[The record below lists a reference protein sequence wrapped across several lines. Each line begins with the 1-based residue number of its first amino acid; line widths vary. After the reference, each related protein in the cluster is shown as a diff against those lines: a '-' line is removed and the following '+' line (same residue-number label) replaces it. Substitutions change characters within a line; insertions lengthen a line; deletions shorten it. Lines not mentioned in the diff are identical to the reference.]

1 MLEQAGISL
10 KGLNIDKLKA
20 EYQELTT
27 QKKELT
33 ATYKNCDKELKSLN
47 RKLENLN
54 QYLGRT
60 EPQKG
65 APEQPDRNKPL
76 PGKKDEEPSVKSL
89 KTHRGNVH
97 NSPFRHGQHRSQD
110 MEKQRAA
117 FPHPANNVAHNSIKR
132 GVIHITHNTQ

>member
-1 MLEQAGISL
+1 MLEQAGIHL

-20 EYQELTT
+20 EYQELAA

-60 EPQKG
+60 EPPKNAQ
-65 APEQPDRNKPL
+65 EQPDRN
-76 PGKKDEEPSVKSL
+76 
-89 KTHRGNVH
+89 N
-97 NSPFRHGQHRSQD
+97 N
-110 MEKQRAA
+110 
-117 FPHPANNVAHNSIKR
+117 PAR
-132 GVIHITHNTQ
+132 

>member
-27 QKKELT
+27 QKNELT
-33 ATYKNCDKELKSLN
+33 ATYKNCEKEVKSLN

-60 EPQKG
+60 EAQKNTQ
-65 APEQPDRNKPL
+65 EQPDRN
-76 PGKKDEEPSVKSL
+76 
-89 KTHRGNVH
+89 
-97 NSPFRHGQHRSQD
+97 
-110 MEKQRAA
+110 
-117 FPHPANNVAHNSIKR
+117 NNPVR
-132 GVIHITHNTQ
+132 

>member
-1 MLEQAGISL
+1 MLEQAGISS

-60 EPQKG
+60 KPQKNTQ
-65 APEQPDRNKPL
+65 EQPDRDN
-76 PGKKDEEPSVKSL
+76 
-89 KTHRGNVH
+89 N
-97 NSPFRHGQHRSQD
+97 
-110 MEKQRAA
+110 
-117 FPHPANNVAHNSIKR
+117 PAR
-132 GVIHITHNTQ
+132 

>member
-1 MLEQAGISL
+1 MLEQAGIHL

-20 EYQELTT
+20 EYQELTA

-60 EPQKG
+60 EPPKKAQ
-65 APEQPDRNKPL
+65 EQPDR
-76 PGKKDEEPSVKSL
+76 S
-89 KTHRGNVH
+89 
-97 NSPFRHGQHRSQD
+97 NSSDR
-110 MEKQRAA
+110 
-117 FPHPANNVAHNSIKR
+117 
-132 GVIHITHNTQ
+132 